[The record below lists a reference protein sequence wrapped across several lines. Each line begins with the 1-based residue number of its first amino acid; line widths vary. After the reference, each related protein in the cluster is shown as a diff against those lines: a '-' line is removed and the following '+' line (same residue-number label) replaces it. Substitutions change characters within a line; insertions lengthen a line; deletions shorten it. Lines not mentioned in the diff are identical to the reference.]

1 MIAMF
6 FFYADSA
13 KGAHFSHLRYRK
25 DMSMKE
31 SVSYAPS
38 RADFTGSPAVAA
50 SSASDGPSVKSLV
63 AVTLGNGLEIYD
75 FAVYSFFSVIIGHLF
90 FPASNDYVSLLL
102 AVATFGVGFIM
113 RPLGSMVLGN
123 YADRHGR
130 KAAMTLIMGLM
141 SLGVLM
147 VAFAPTYKDV
157 GIFAPIVLIAGRLLQ
172 GFSAGGEVGAATTW
186 LMEAGGHSRRGVR
199 VSWQMTS
206 QGGAALLGAAMGAG
220 LSHLLS
226 DQQLYDWG
234 WRVPFI
240 FGLLIMPVGLYIRR
254 QLPETHST
262 TAASTVANPALTLWR
277 EHRRALVLGILL
289 VMKGTTTF
297 YIIVYYMPAYMVN
310 TLHMPASISYWISLT
325 AALLTLLIP
334 FWGGRLADR
343 LPKRKPILIGCA
355 IVSFLLIWPIFAT
368 ILYGVPLGYTIALIA
383 VDQILANISAV
394 AMFLLVLETFPKAV
408 RACGMAMVYAVGVS
422 LFGGFAQF
430 NVTWLLK
437 VTNAPMAP
445 AWYLMFCSLVSLA
458 ALVAWRERHHDE

>member
-1 MIAMF
+1 
-6 FFYADSA
+6 
-13 KGAHFSHLRYRK
+13 
-25 DMSMKE
+25 MKE

-38 RADFTGSPAVAA
+38 RADLTGSPAFAA
-50 SSASDGPSVKSLV
+50 SSASDKTSIKSLV

-102 AVATFGVGFIM
+102 AVATFGVGFVM

-141 SLGVLM
+141 SLGVML
-147 VAFAPTYKDV
+147 VAFAPTYSQA
-157 GIFAPIVLIAGRLLQ
+157 GILAPIALIAGRLLQ

-186 LMEAGGHSRRGVR
+186 LMEAGGTARRGER

-220 LSHLLS
+220 LSHYLS
-226 DQQLYDWG
+226 EEQLYDWG
-234 WRVPFI
+234 WRIPFI
-240 FGLLIMPVGLYIRR
+240 LGLAIMPVGLYIRR

-262 TAASTVANPALTLWR
+262 SPTTALANPALTLWR
-277 EHRRALVLGILL
+277 EHRKVLLLGIFAGI
-289 VMKGTTTF
+289 KGTTTF
-297 YIIVYYMPAYMVN
+297 YIIIYYMPAYMVN
-310 TLHMPASISYWISLT
+310 TMHMPASISYWISLT
-325 AALLTLLIP
+325 AALLTLLVP

-343 LPKRKPILIGCA
+343 LPRRKPILIACA
-355 IVSFLLIWPIFAT
+355 LLSLVLIWPIFAT
-368 ILYGVPLGYTIALIA
+368 IMYGLPLWYTIVLIA
-383 VDQILANISAV
+383 LDQVLANISAV
-394 AMFLLVLETFPKAV
+394 AMFLLILESFPRPV
-408 RACGMAMVYAVGVS
+408 RACGMAMVYAISVS

-437 VTNAPMAP
+437 VTNQPMAP
-445 AWYLMFCSLVSLA
+445 AWYLMFCAIVSLC
-458 ALVAWRERHHDE
+458 ALIAWRERNVLPDKEKETLC